1 MKLREIRV
9 SGETDDE
16 YTKGAKVGGTTTTNT
31 TNTTNEGASVAAQQT
46 RRIQQLEA
54 VLIKAEAAAG
64 QVCVSMLFRI
74 ICAHLIPLTIHR
86 VPLIKRIFLSE
97 KSSFDWQ

>member
-31 TNTTNEGASVAAQQT
+31 TNTTNEGASVAAHQT

-54 VLIKAEAAAG
+54 ALIEAEAAAG
-64 QVCVSMLFRI
+64 QVCVLRLFRI
-74 ICAHLIPLTIHR
+74 ICTHLIPLTIHQ
-86 VPLIKRIFLSE
+86 VPLIKRILPSE
-97 KSSFDWQ
+97 KSSSDWQ